1 MSVKIPIRCKRP
13 KIFLAGIIM
22 LAYLGS
28 MSPEG
33 WVPEPFM
40 EAVIEQQVQAL
51 KVTEKV
57 PLGKVADFKILREVL
72 AEQRKG
78 R

>member
-1 MSVKIPIRCKRP
+1 VDSSI
-13 KIFLAGIIM
+13 ASGSYD
-22 LAYLGS
+22 AYVFS

-33 WVPEPFM
+33 CVPEPFM

-51 KVTEKV
+51 KVMEKT
-57 PLGKVADFKILREVL
+57 PLGKVVDFRILKEVL
-72 AEQRKG
+72 AEPRKG

>member
-1 MSVKIPIRCKRP
+1 
-13 KIFLAGIIM
+13 
-22 LAYLGS
+22 

-33 WVPEPFM
+33 LAPQPFM

-57 PLGKVADFKILREVL
+57 PLGKVADFRILREVL
-72 AEQRKG
+72 AEPRKG